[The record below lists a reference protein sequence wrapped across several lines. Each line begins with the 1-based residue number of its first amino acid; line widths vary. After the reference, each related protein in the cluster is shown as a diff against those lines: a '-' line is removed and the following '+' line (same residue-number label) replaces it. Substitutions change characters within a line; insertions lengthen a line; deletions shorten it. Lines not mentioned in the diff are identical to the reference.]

1 LFELLTDQRISDN
14 ANVKSLW
21 EGIQTLF
28 QFRNVLAHGR
38 EISATMLSAYWIEEE
53 WKELFSGGYKKA
65 ENYLLKNKLVDKRFV
80 ECDST
85 ALYFNDNVADHFWE
99 LSKKIVHQISES
111 LAEDV
116 KEAFDSEVF
125 ISNDNGNA

>member
-1 LFELLTDQRISDN
+1 MEENEFLAVSSLFDTIGVIEKGIERIY
-14 ANVKSLW
+14 
-21 EGIQTLF
+21 
-28 QFRNVLAHGR
+28 H
-38 EISATMLSAYWIEEE
+38 
-53 WKELFSGGYKKA
+53 
-65 ENYLLKNKLVDKRFV
+65 YLLKNKLVDKRFV